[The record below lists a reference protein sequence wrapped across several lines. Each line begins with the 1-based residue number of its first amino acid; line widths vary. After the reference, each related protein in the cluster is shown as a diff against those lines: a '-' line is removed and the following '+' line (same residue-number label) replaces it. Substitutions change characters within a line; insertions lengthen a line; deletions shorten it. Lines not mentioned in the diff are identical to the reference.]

1 MATKPRSQEPPLD
14 QDEQRSCP
22 FGHDMRREEIRIA
35 PTRIVRPGG
44 ARSWGR
50 GAYYLQW
57 ICDHCGYRSKP
68 EPPG

>member
-1 MATKPRSQEPPLD
+1 MATKPRSQNPPLD
-14 QDEQRSCP
+14 RDAPSCAC
-22 FGHDMRREEIRIA
+22 GQSLRREEIRIE

-50 GAYYLQW
+50 GACYYQW
-57 ICDHCGYRSKP
+57 VCDHCGYRGKP